1 MKRKLIAVTG
11 GLDGY
16 HREQIRRAAEKN
28 GFEALLFTSSAQALP
43 SLADAEIV
51 FGQDAALAKNSP
63 ALRWLCTPSA
73 GVDQFTAAGAFAS
86 PDAVLTN
93 SSGAYG
99 VTIAEHIVMIAL
111 EMLRRQP
118 EYNAIVSR
126 REWKRNLPVRSIKG
140 SRITLLGAGDIG
152 RETAVRLRA
161 FGPACLLGVNRSGK
175 DPGGC
180 FDRVLPQTRLDEA
193 LPTTDLLVV
202 SLPGTKETYHML
214 DARRLGLLP
223 DQALVVN
230 VGRGSVIDQKALETE
245 LRAGRLCAALDV
257 FEQEPLPP
265 DDPLWDCPHL
275 LLMPHVAGNMSLP
288 YTKDRIVELFLED
301 FDNYCAGR
309 PLKRLVD
316 RERGY

>member
-1 MKRKLIAVTG
+1 MHKTLKRFVCM
-11 GLDGY
+11 
-16 HREQIRRAAEKN
+16 
-28 GFEALLFTSSAQALP
+28 LLTS
-43 SLADAEIV
+43 V
-51 FGQDAALAKNSP
+51 F
-63 ALRWLCTPSA
+63 C
-73 GVDQFTAAGAFAS
+73 
-86 PDAVLTN
+86 
-93 SSGAYG
+93 
-99 VTIAEHIVMIAL
+99 
-111 EMLRRQP
+111 
-118 EYNAIVSR
+118 
-126 REWKRNLPVRSIKG
+126 
-140 SRITLLGAGDIG
+140 
-152 RETAVRLRA
+152 
-161 FGPACLLGVNRSGK
+161 
-175 DPGGC
+175 
-180 FDRVLPQTRLDEA
+180 
-193 LPTTDLLVV
+193 
-202 SLPGTKETYHML
+202 
-214 DARRLGLLP
+214 LGLLP